1 MNVLAYYADRMES
14 IAVDGKTAESVLVL
28 RRGKSES
35 ATVIG
40 DGKIMVTENSTA
52 IDNGD
57 LVTRGDGQR
66 YFIVAKQ
73 SSADCTQMQGKR
85 VNATVQL
92 VELTDVYVNHK
103 KTGVTP
109 TVLAS
114 DVPVHYT
121 DISANMKMYDAGL
134 LPKTVKRVLLKATI
148 PVKLLHRIV
157 LNQRNYQVDNID
169 TAKYVGL
176 YEVQVSEDTRS

>member
-1 MNVLAYYADRMES
+1 MNVLDYYTDRMES
-14 IAVDGKTAESVLVL
+14 LAVDGKATESVLVL

-40 DGKIMVTENSTA
+40 DGKIIVTQNSTA

-73 SSADCTQMQGKR
+73 SSADCTQMQGRR
-85 VNATVQL
+85 VNATVNI
-92 VELTDVYVNHK
+92 VEITDNYVNHR
-103 KTGVTP
+103 KTGSTT
-109 TVLAS
+109 TVIAS

-121 DISANMKMYDAGL
+121 DISANMKLYDAGL
-134 LPKTVKRVLLKATI
+134 LPKTVKRIIVKATV
-148 PVKLLHRIV
+148 PVKMLSRIV

-176 YEVQVSEDTRS
+176 YEVQVSEDTR

>member
-1 MNVLAYYADRMES
+1 MES

-85 VNATVQL
+85 VSAMVQIVELVDTYANHRKTGTTATV
-92 VELTDVYVNHK
+92 T
-103 KTGVTP
+103 
-109 TVLAS
+109 AS
-114 DVPVHYT
+114 DVSVHSS
-121 DISANMKMYDAGL
+121 DVSANMKLYDAGL
-134 LPKTVKRVLLKATI
+134 LPKTVKRVLLKSTV
-148 PVKLLHRIV
+148 PVKLLSRIV

-176 YEVQVSEDTRS
+176 YEVQVSEDTR